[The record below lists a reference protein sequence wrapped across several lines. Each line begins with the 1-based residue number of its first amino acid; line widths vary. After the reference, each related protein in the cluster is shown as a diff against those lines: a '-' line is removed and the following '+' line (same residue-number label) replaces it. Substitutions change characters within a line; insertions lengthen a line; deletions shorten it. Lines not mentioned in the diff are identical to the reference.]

1 MLEQLLSKEVA
12 DVSAPMPESVEE
24 LRKAL
29 EEQGKV
35 IEELQ
40 QFNGDQRGQL
50 EAKDK
55 IIEDKDK
62 QLGEQEK
69 VIEEKDKIIED
80 QQREN
85 QGLARRIKELEAL
98 ASKQ

>member
-12 DVSAPMPESVEE
+12 DVSAQMPESVEE
-24 LRKAL
+24 LRK
-29 EEQGKV
+29 V
-35 IEELQ
+35 IEDKNKIIE
-40 QFNGDQRGQL
+40 G
-50 EAKDK
+50 KDK
-55 IIEDKDK
+55 IIED
-62 QLGEQEK
+62 
-69 VIEEKDKIIED
+69 KDKIIED